1 MMPGDVLNG
10 LRVLAVE
17 QYGAG
22 PFATQHL
29 ADLGAEV
36 IKIEHPHN
44 GGDMSRSIGPYF
56 DERLPD
62 TAQSLFFQSVNR
74 NKKSLTL
81 DLSRPE
87 GLEIFG
93 RLVATA
99 DAVASNMR
107 GDVVDKLDINYG
119 GLRAYNPAIV
129 CAHLTGYGRTGPRAK
144 WPGYDYL
151 MQAEAGYF
159 DLTGDPESAP
169 SRMGLSIIDFMT
181 GATLSL
187 ALLAGVVN
195 ARRTGQG
202 RDLDVSLF
210 GVALHNLNYI
220 AHWNLNCGVETSR
233 LARSAHPVL
242 TPCQTYRTGDGW
254 IYLMCN
260 KEKFWPILCAHV
272 GRSELASDPRFA
284 TFADRLNNRTLVTE
298 LLDEA
303 LSARTTAAWL
313 MLFAG
318 SIPAAPILSVAKAL
332 ENDFA
337 REHGVFE
344 PIDMGDGEKPL
355 VMMSNPIRSGPAST
369 DPSPGPALGADTD
382 TLMNEIGVDTNRIA
396 RLRAEGIL

>member
-1 MMPGDVLNG
+1 MPGDVLNG

-29 ADLGAEV
+29 ADLGADV

-56 DERLPD
+56 DERLPA

-74 NKKSLTL
+74 NKKSFTL

-93 RLVATA
+93 RLAATA

-107 GDVVDKLDINYG
+107 GDVVDKLGINYA
-119 GLRAYNPAIV
+119 GLRASNPAIV

-159 DLTGDPESAP
+159 DLTGDPQSAP
-169 SRMGLSIIDFMT
+169 ARMGLSIIDFMT
-181 GATLSL
+181 GTTLSL
-187 ALLAGVVN
+187 ALLAGVVS

-210 GVALHNLNYI
+210 GVAMHNLNYI
-220 AHWNLNCGVETSR
+220 AHWTLNCGVETSR

-272 GRSELASDPRFA
+272 ERPEWASDPRFA
-284 TFADRLNNRTLVTE
+284 TFADRLNNRALLTE

-303 LSARTTAAWL
+303 LSARTTADWL
-313 MLFAG
+313 ALFGG
-318 SIPAAPILSVAKAL
+318 SIPAAPILSVAKAI
-332 ENDFA
+332 ESDFA
-337 REHGVFE
+337 REHGAFE
-344 PIDMGDGEKPL
+344 PIDMGERERPL
-355 VMMSNPIRSGPAST
+355 VMMSNPIRSGPGTTSPST
-369 DPSPGPALGADTD
+369 GPALGADTD
-382 TLMNEIGVDTNRIA
+382 ILMNEIGADADRIA
-396 RLRAEGIL
+396 WLRAAGIL